1 LSPAA
6 GSCYVFAKID
16 EIQTRGAA
24 SMYRFLVAVI
34 AFMAATSALA
44 ADIPADLQVKLQ
56 GAMLQHLDEIV
67 VDGAYSYVDPK
78 SQALKTV
85 YPANIHPM
93 VVPFGD
99 DYFVCSE
106 VIDEDGNNLTADFLV
121 REIGGEYR
129 VVQMLVGDRQAMMT
143 AMSKLGQ

>member
-1 LSPAA
+1 MRRL
-6 GSCYVFAKID
+6 
-16 EIQTRGAA
+16 
-24 SMYRFLVAVI
+24 VI
-34 AFMAATSALA
+34 AAVALLFATGASA

-78 SQALKTV
+78 SQAVRTV

-93 VVPFGD
+93 IVPFGD

-106 VIDEDGNNLTADFLV
+106 MIDEGGDNLTADFLV
-121 REIGGEYR
+121 REVGDTYR
-129 VVQMLVGDRQAMMT
+129 VVQVLIDDRPAMMA

>member
-1 LSPAA
+1 MLLNPAGFPKA
-6 GSCYVFAKID
+6 GGPK
-16 EIQTRGAA
+16 TMHRH
-24 SMYRFLVAVI
+24 LVAAI
-34 AFMAATSALA
+34 ALLIATSAAA

-56 GAMLQHLDEIV
+56 GAMLQRLDEIV

-78 SQALKTV
+78 SQAVRTV

-106 VIDEDGNNLTADFLV
+106 VIDEAGDNLTADFLV
-121 REIGGEYR
+121 RDVGGTYR
-129 VVQMLVGDRQAMMT
+129 VVQVLIDDRPAMM
-143 AMSKLGQ
+143 AALAKLGQ

>member
-1 LSPAA
+1 MHRL
-6 GSCYVFAKID
+6 
-16 EIQTRGAA
+16 
-24 SMYRFLVAVI
+24 LVAAI
-34 AFMAATSALA
+34 ALLFATGASA

-56 GAMLQHLDEIV
+56 SAMLQHLDEIV

-78 SQALKTV
+78 SQTVKTV

-106 VIDEDGNNLTADFLV
+106 VIDEGGDNLTADFLV
-121 REIGGEYR
+121 REVGGSYR
-129 VVQMLVGDRQAMMT
+129 VVQVLIDDRQAMMA
-143 AMSKLGQ
+143 AMTKLGQ

>member
-1 LSPAA
+1 MHR
-6 GSCYVFAKID
+6 Y
-16 EIQTRGAA
+16 
-24 SMYRFLVAVI
+24 LVAVI
-34 AFMAATSALA
+34 AFMIATSASA
-44 ADIPADLQVKLQ
+44 ADVPADLQVKLQ

-78 SQALKTV
+78 SQAVKTV

-93 VVPFGD
+93 VVPFGA

-106 VIDEDGNNLTADFLV
+106 VIDEGGNNLTADFLV
-121 REIGGEYR
+121 REVGGAYR
-129 VVQMLVGDRQAMMT
+129 VVQVLIDERQAMMA

>member
-1 LSPAA
+1 MRHLVVAA
-6 GSCYVFAKID
+6 
-16 EIQTRGAA
+16 
-24 SMYRFLVAVI
+24 VALL
-34 AFMAATSALA
+34 FATSASA

-78 SQALKTV
+78 SQAVRTV

-93 VVPFGD
+93 IVPFGD

-106 VIDEDGNNLTADFLV
+106 MIDEGGDNLTADFLV
-121 REIGGEYR
+121 REVGDTYR
-129 VVQMLVGDRQAMMT
+129 VVQVLIDDRPAMMA

>member
-1 LSPAA
+1 MH
-6 GSCYVFAKID
+6 
-16 EIQTRGAA
+16 RH
-24 SMYRFLVAVI
+24 LVAAI
-34 AFMAATSALA
+34 ALLIASSAAA

-56 GAMLQHLDEIV
+56 GAMLQRLDEIV

-78 SQALKTV
+78 SQAVKTV

-106 VIDEDGNNLTADFLV
+106 VIDENGDNLTADFLV
-121 REIGGEYR
+121 RDVGGTYR
-129 VVQMLVGDRQAMMT
+129 VMQVLIDDRPAMMA
-143 AMSKLGQ
+143 AMAKLGQ

>member
-1 LSPAA
+1 
-6 GSCYVFAKID
+6 
-16 EIQTRGAA
+16 
-24 SMYRFLVAVI
+24 MWRFLVALI
-34 AFMAATSALA
+34 AATFATGAFA

-56 GAMLQHLDEIV
+56 GAMLEHLDAV
-67 VDGAYSYVDPK
+67 AVDGAYSYVDPK
-78 SQALKTV
+78 SQAVKTV

-106 VIDEDGNNLTADFLV
+106 MIDEDGNNLTADFLV

-129 VVQMLVGDRQAMMT
+129 VVQTLIDDRQAMMA
-143 AMSKLGQ
+143 AMAKLGQ

>member
-1 LSPAA
+1 ML
-6 GSCYVFAKID
+6 
-16 EIQTRGAA
+16 RH
-24 SMYRFLVAVI
+24 LVAAI
-34 AFMAATSALA
+34 ALLIATSASA

-67 VDGAYSYVDPK
+67 VDGVYSYVDPK
-78 SQALKTV
+78 SQAVRTV

-106 VIDEDGNNLTADFLV
+106 MIDEGGDNLTADFLV
-121 REIGGEYR
+121 REVGGTYR
-129 VVQMLVGDRQAMMT
+129 VVQVLIDDRPAMMA
-143 AMSKLGQ
+143 AMAKLGQ